1 MPGTLLRRM
10 RTAAFAAVVVAAVGG
25 VVGAA
30 PAQAATSITVNGA
43 SSGRTFD
50 GVGAVSGGGGN
61 SRLLTDYPEPQ
72 RGQILDYLFK
82 PGYGAALQIL
92 KVEIGGDTNSTSGA
106 EPSHA
111 HFRGD
116 LNCDRGYE
124 WWLMAAAKAR
134 NPNIK
139 LVGLPWGAPG
149 WIGNG
154 TFFSNDLVDYYLSW
168 LGCAKQHGLTI
179 DYLTT
184 VQNEK
189 QWSADWTV
197 TIRNALNANGYS
209 AVKIISGDSWPGDWG
224 PAGPIATNTAYR
236 NATDVL
242 SAHYTCGYLSAQ
254 TSCGVPANVAN
265 SGKTLWSSENGSQ
278 DYNDGAKPLARGI
291 NRVYIDGK
299 MTAYLNWD
307 LIAAVTPNIPW
318 PTVGLILANQPW
330 SGYYS
335 VGKDTWALAHTTQFT
350 APGWKYLDSSS
361 GYLNG
366 NRNNGSYVSLKSP
379 NNTDYS
385 TIIETMDATA
395 AQALTFNAT
404 GGLSAGQV
412 HVWATNLNSNN
423 AADFLAH
430 TADITPSGG
439 TFSLTVQPGHIYSI
453 TTTTG
458 QGKGTATS
466 PPQGSLNLPYSD
478 NFDGYA
484 AGKEARYLMDMEGAF
499 EAATC
504 GAGRSGMCVRQVSP
518 QKAIPWKKLTD
529 PYALLGNVAWN
540 NYTVSADALLE
551 KAGYVELIGR
561 AGGQDTGNQAALNAY
576 YLRVSDTGAWS
587 VLRNNTSQQVTTLRS
602 GTTAAL
608 GTNRW
613 HTLALGFSGSTI
625 TASVDG
631 TVIGTATDTTFGAG
645 QVGLATSQGETAQFD
660 NLAVSGS
667 GGGSTSALRNTN
679 SARCLDVPNV
689 SQTNGTQVA
698 LWDCNSG
705 TNQQWTLT
713 SGKQLQVY
721 GSKCVDADSAGTTPG
736 TRAIIWDCTA
746 GTNQQ
751 WNLNTDGTITGVQ
764 SGLCLG
770 PAGAGTANSTPMTL
784 QTCDGGNSQKWTR
797 S

>member
-1 MPGTLLRRM
+1 MPGTLLRCV
-10 RTAAFAAVVVAAVGG
+10 RTAVAAVVVAAVGG
-25 VVGAA
+25 VVGVA
-30 PAQAATSITVNGA
+30 PAQAATSIAVNGA

-61 SRLLTDYPEPQ
+61 SRLLSDYPEPQ

-116 LNCDRGYE
+116 LNCGRGYE
-124 WWLMAAAKAR
+124 WWIMEQAKAR

-154 TFFSNDLVDYYLSW
+154 TFFSNDLVDYFLSW

-224 PAGPIATNTAYR
+224 PAGPIASNTAYR

-330 SGYYS
+330 SGFYS

-350 APGWKYLDSSS
+350 APGWKYLDSST

-395 AQALTFNAT
+395 AQALTFNVT
-404 GGLSAGQV
+404 GGLSTGQV

-423 AADFLAH
+423 PADFFAH
-430 TADITPSGG
+430 TTDITPSGG
-439 TFSLTVQPGHIYSI
+439 TFSLTVQPGYLYSI

-478 NFDGYA
+478 NFDGYT
-484 AGKEARYLMDMEGAF
+484 AGKEAKYLMDMEGAF

-504 GAGRSGMCVRQVSP
+504 GAGRAGMCVRQVSP

-587 VLRNNTSQQVTTLRS
+587 ILRNNTSQQVTTLRS
-602 GTTAAL
+602 GTTTAL

-613 HTLALGFSGSTI
+613 HTLSLGFSGGTI
-625 TASVDG
+625 TAGVDG
-631 TVIGTATDTTFGAG
+631 TVIGTVNDTTFSAG
-645 QVGLATSQGETAQFD
+645 QAGLATSQGETAQFD
-660 NLAVSGS
+660 NLAVTGS
-667 GGGSTSALRNTN
+667 GGGTTSALRNTN
-679 SARCLDVPNV
+679 SGRCLDVPGV
-689 SQTNGTQVA
+689 SQTNGTQVT

-705 TNQQWTLT
+705 TNQQWTAN
-713 SGKQLQVY
+713 SAKQLQVY
-721 GSKCVDADSAGTTPG
+721 GSKCLDAESAGTTPG
-736 TRAIIWDCTA
+736 TRAIIWDCA
-746 GTNQQ
+746 GGTNQQ

-770 PAGAGTANSTPMTL
+770 PNGAGTANSTPVTL